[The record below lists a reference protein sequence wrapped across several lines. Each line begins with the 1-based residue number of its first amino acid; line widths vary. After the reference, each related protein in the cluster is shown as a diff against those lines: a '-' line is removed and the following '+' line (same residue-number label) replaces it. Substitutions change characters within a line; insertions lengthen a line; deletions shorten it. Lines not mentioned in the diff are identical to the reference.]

1 MVKDGRIE
9 KERGQHALLTANAID
24 WTRRVTGLISS
35 ILVFKIIWSFVEGRQ
50 FSPEGSWALVQV
62 IVVIYFFSWS
72 LAALKGIRT
81 QAVVL
86 NSTGGISINMP
97 LPGIFA
103 LAVSLPIGA
112 FAMMLVLFG
121 EGFESTLLPFWGRS
135 ITELLVVLLALFWLW
150 DMVWHF
156 LVRRS
161 VRRMIDSSKANLQGR
176 NKRYFELEKICALET
191 FLFGNWR
198 IYRIFFGMVV
208 VIFLCFLMAFIEEYV
223 YIPKLDV
230 SIHLEAA
237 ISIVTFVFVLVSE
250 G

>member
-1 MVKDGRIE
+1 MQI
-9 KERGQHALLTANAID
+9 
-24 WTRRVTGLISS
+24 
-35 ILVFKIIWSFVEGRQ
+35 
-50 FSPEGSWALVQV
+50 

-86 NSTGGISINMP
+86 NSTGGISSKMP

-103 LAVSLPIGA
+103 LAVGLPIGA

-121 EGFESTLLPFWGRS
+121 EGFKSTFLPFWDKS
-135 ITELLVVLLALFWLW
+135 ITELLVVLLAAFWLW
-150 DMVWHF
+150 DTAWHF

-161 VRRMIDSSKANLQGR
+161 VRVMVDSSKVNLQGR
-176 NKRYFELEKICALET
+176 NKRYFELEKIGALET

-198 IYRIFFGMVV
+198 IYRISFGLIIVV
-208 VIFLCFLMAFIEEYV
+208 FLFFLMAFIKEYI

-230 SIHLEAA
+230 SIHLEAG

-250 G
+250 GWIWYMRIRIGFVIDTLVNLGDRYNLAAKSSSEKVE